1 MSIFKAIFGIC
12 ETKELDSPSWRMDG
26 GRVLVKL
33 EDVPELNKKDGAVFL
48 KGRGLTKPLLLVRAE
63 DGSVLAFAN
72 RCSHLLGRKVDPV
85 PGESRLRCCSL
96 GHSEYGYD
104 GKVLSGPA
112 NEPLLKYAVEIQ
124 NGDIVVTLQSEDGA
138 AG

>member
-12 ETKELDSPSWRMDG
+12 ETKELGSTSWRMDG
-26 GRVLVKL
+26 GKVVVKL
-33 EDVPELNKKDGAVFL
+33 EDAPELNQKGGAVYL
-48 KGRGLTKPLLLVRAE
+48 KGGGLAKPLLLVRAE
-63 DGSVLAFAN
+63 DNSMLAFAN

-104 GKVLSGPA
+104 GQVIKGPA
-112 NEPLLKYAVEIQ
+112 NEPLKKYAVEIQ
-124 NGDIVVTLQSEDGA
+124 NGEIVVTL
-138 AG
+138 